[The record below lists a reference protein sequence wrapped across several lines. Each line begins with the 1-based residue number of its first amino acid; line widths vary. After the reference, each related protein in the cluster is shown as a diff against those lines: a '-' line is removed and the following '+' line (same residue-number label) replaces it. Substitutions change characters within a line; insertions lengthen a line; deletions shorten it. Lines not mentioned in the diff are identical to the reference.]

1 MDMRPLYFLP
11 ALVVAGLSAH
21 LAYAQGQVPQGSPI
35 PRILP
40 SAPPAVG
47 PGATIPQP
55 QAPEAAPTGT
65 AAIRRVTIEGATAYT
80 AQQLDSTI
88 ADLISPDTPLAK
100 IEAARLAI
108 LDRYRDGG
116 FLLTAV
122 FANIDQQGT
131 LTFLVTEGRIA
142 EVKLDGDIG
151 PAGTTVL
158 RFLNHL
164 TEQRPIDIA
173 TLERWLLLAQ
183 EVPGVT
189 LRAVLRPSTDEPGAL
204 TLIAEVKRAAFSGLF
219 VADNAAYPKTGPAEG
234 LLVLDANS
242 FTEYGDKTE
251 ATVYHTSGNTSNFGQ
266 VSTELFVGGTGL
278 RVQIYGGY
286 GPTHPSSPLR
296 DIGYEGTTTVFG
308 VSARYPLIRRRQQTL
323 DLTASLDA
331 IESDVNIG
339 NGAVS
344 VSKDTLR
351 VLRVG
356 ASYALHDTLL
366 GADRSATNSIKV
378 RLSQGLPA
386 FGASVSV
393 GNSTSDSIAVVDFT
407 KINAE
412 ISRTQILFEPW
423 NGADISLLG
432 LVAGQKS
439 NQVLPEV
446 EQFQLGGLQLNPGY
460 YSGEV
465 TGDSGLAFYAELQLN
480 DTWNIP
486 IWRHFDAATQF
497 FGFWSWGETWNNGPL
512 RLNSRIASAGGG
524 VRLSLTG
531 YAEFDVIGVSRF
543 VLNPSGAS
551 VTPLRTD
558 AAYWRVIVHF

>member
-1 MDMRPLYFLP
+1 MRSLYLLP
-11 ALVVAGLSAH
+11 ALVAAGLSPH
-21 LAYAQGQVPQGSPI
+21 PTYAQGPVPQGSPI

-40 SAPPAVG
+40 SAPPSVG

-55 QAPEAAPTGT
+55 EAPQTVPTGT
-65 AAIRRVTIEGATAYT
+65 AAIRSVTIEGATAYT
-80 AQQLDSTI
+80 TQQLAATI
-88 ADLISPDTPLAK
+88 GDLIGPDTPLAK

-108 LDRYRDGG
+108 LDRYREGG
-116 FLLTAV
+116 FILTAV
-122 FANIDQQGT
+122 FASIDPQGT

-204 TLIAEVKRAAFSGLF
+204 TLIAEVKRAAFSGLL
-219 VADNAAYPKTGPAEG
+219 VADNAAYPLTGPAEG

-251 ATVYHTSGNTSNFGQ
+251 ASIYHTSGNTSNFGQ

-308 VSARYPLIRRRQQTL
+308 VSERSPVIRRRQQTL

-331 IESDVNIG
+331 IESDVDIG

-344 VSKDTLR
+344 VSKDTFR

-356 ASYALHDTLL
+356 ASYALHDTML
-366 GADRSATNSIKV
+366 GADRSATNSVKV

-393 GNSTSDSIAVVDFT
+393 GNTTPAASAVTGFT

-412 ISRTQILFEPW
+412 ISRTQTLLEPW
-423 NGADISLLG
+423 NG
-432 LVAGQKS
+432 
-439 NQVLPEV
+439 
-446 EQFQLGGLQLNPGY
+446 
-460 YSGEV
+460 
-465 TGDSGLAFYAELQLN
+465 
-480 DTWNIP
+480 
-486 IWRHFDAATQF
+486 
-497 FGFWSWGETWNNGPL
+497 
-512 RLNSRIASAGGG
+512 
-524 VRLSLTG
+524 
-531 YAEFDVIGVSRF
+531 
-543 VLNPSGAS
+543 
-551 VTPLRTD
+551 
-558 AAYWRVIVHF
+558 

>member
-1 MDMRPLYFLP
+1 MRSLCLLS
-11 ALVVAGLSAH
+11 ALVVAGLA
-21 LAYAQGQVPQGSPI
+21 LRPACAQGPVPQGPPI

-47 PGATIPQP
+47 PGVSIPQP
-55 QAPEAAPTGT
+55 EAPQAVPTGT
-65 AAIRRVTIEGATAYT
+65 AAIRQVTIEGATAYT
-80 AQQLDSTI
+80 SQQLAGTI
-88 ADLISPDTPLAK
+88 GDLIGPDTPLAK
-100 IEAARLAI
+100 IETARLAI
-108 LDRYRDGG
+108 LDRYRQDG
-116 FLLTAV
+116 FILTAV
-122 FANIDQQGT
+122 FASIDAQGT

-158 RFLNHL
+158 NFLNHL
-164 TEQRPIDIA
+164 TEQRPIDVA

-189 LRAVLRPSTDEPGAL
+189 IRAVLRPSTDEPGAL

-219 VADNAAYPKTGPAEG
+219 VADNAAYPLTGPAEG
-234 LLVLDANS
+234 LLVIDANS
-242 FTEYGDKTE
+242 FTQYGDKTE
-251 ATVYHTSGNTSNFGQ
+251 ASIYRTSGNTSTFGQ
-266 VSTELFVGGTGL
+266 ASTEWFVGGSGL

-308 VSARYPLIRRRQQTL
+308 VSARYPLIRRRQQTM

-331 IESDVNIG
+331 IQSDVSVG

-344 VSKDTLR
+344 VSKDTIR
-351 VLRVG
+351 VLRFG
-356 ASYALHDTLL
+356 ASYALHDILL
-366 GADRSATNSIKV
+366 GADRGATNALKV

-393 GNSTSDSIAVVDFT
+393 GSTAPASNEAISFT

-412 ISRTQILFEPW
+412 ISRTQTLFEPW
-423 NGADISLLG
+423 NGADVSLLG

-439 NQVLPEV
+439 NQVLPQV

-465 TGDSGLAFYAELQLN
+465 TGDSALAVYAELQLN
-480 DTWNIP
+480 DTWSIP
-486 IWRHFDAATQF
+486 LWRHFDAATQF

-512 RLNSRIASAGGG
+512 RLNQRIASAGGG

-531 YAEFDVIGVSRF
+531 YLEFDVIGVSRF
-543 VLNPSGAS
+543 VLNPSGVG
-551 VTPLRTD
+551 VTPLHAD

>member
-1 MDMRPLYFLP
+1 MRSLRLLSV
-11 ALVVAGLSAH
+11 LVVTGLPTH
-21 LAYAQGQVPQGSPI
+21 LSYAQGPVPLGSPI

-40 SAPPAVG
+40 STPPAVS
-47 PGATIPQP
+47 PGATIPGP
-55 QAPEAAPTGT
+55 QAPEAVPSGT
-65 AAIRRVTIEGATAYT
+65 AAIRRVIIEGATAYT

-88 ADLISPDTPLAK
+88 GELIGPDTALAM

-108 LDRYRDGG
+108 LDRYREGG
-116 FLLTAV
+116 FVLTAV
-122 FANIDQQGT
+122 FASIDPQGT

-164 TEQRPIDIA
+164 TEQRPIDLA

-204 TLIAEVKRAAFSGLF
+204 TLIAEVKRAAFSGLL
-219 VADNAAYPKTGPAEG
+219 VSDNAAYPLTGPAEG

-242 FTEYGDKTE
+242 FTQYGDRTE
-251 ATVYHTSGNTSNFGQ
+251 ATIYHTSGNTSNFGQ

-278 RVQIYGGY
+278 RVQVYAGY

-308 VSARYPLIRRRQQTL
+308 ISARYPLIRRRQQTL
-323 DLTASLDA
+323 DLSASLDA
-331 IESDVNIG
+331 IESDVSIG
-339 NGAVS
+339 NGAES

-356 ASYALHDTLL
+356 ASYALRDTML
-366 GADRSATNSIKV
+366 GASRGATNSVKV

-393 GNSTSDSIAVVDFT
+393 GNTAPASNAIAGFT

-412 ISRTQILFEPW
+412 ISRTQTLFEPW
-423 NGADISLLG
+423 NGADVSLLA
-432 LVAGQKS
+432 LVAGQQS

-465 TGDSGLAFYAELQLN
+465 TGDSALAFYTELQLN
-480 DTWNIP
+480 DTWSIP
-486 IWRHFDAATQF
+486 IWHQFDAATQF
-497 FGFWSWGETWNNGPL
+497 FGFWSWGETWNNGLL
-512 RLNSRIASAGGG
+512 RLNQRIASAGGG
-524 VRLSLTG
+524 MRLSLTG
-531 YAEFDVIGVSRF
+531 YAEFDLIGVSRF

-551 VTPLRTD
+551 TTPLRTD
-558 AAYWRVIVHF
+558 AAYWRVILHF

>member
-1 MDMRPLYFLP
+1 MSAVFPDRDLSRKITMSSRIIWS
-11 ALVVAGLSAH
+11 ALVATGLSTH
-21 LAYAQGQVPQGSPI
+21 LGHAQGPVPLGSPI

-40 SAPPAVG
+40 SAPPAVS
-47 PGATIPQP
+47 PGANIPPP
-55 QAPEAAPTGT
+55 QAPETVPTGT

-80 AQQLDSTI
+80 AEQLDSTI
-88 ADLISPDTPLAK
+88 GELIGPDTALAK

-108 LDRYRDGG
+108 LNRYREGG
-116 FLLTAV
+116 FILTAV
-122 FANIDQQGT
+122 FASIDPQGT

-142 EVKLDGDIG
+142 DVKLDGDIG

-164 TEQRPIDIA
+164 TEQRPIDLA

-183 EVPGVT
+183 EVPGIT

-204 TLIAEVKRAAFSGLF
+204 TLIAEVKRAAFSGLA
-219 VADNAAYPKTGPAEG
+219 VADNAAYPLAGPAEG
-234 LLVLDANS
+234 LLVFDANS
-242 FTEYGDKTE
+242 FTEFGDKTE
-251 ATVYHTSGNTSNFGQ
+251 ATIYHTSGNTSNFGQ

-308 VSARYPLIRRRQQTL
+308 ISARYPVIRRRQQTL

-339 NGAVS
+339 NGAQS

-356 ASYALHDTLL
+356 ATYALHDTLL
-366 GADRSATNSIKV
+366 GADRGATNSVKV

-393 GNSTSDSIAVVDFT
+393 GNTTPAASAVTGFT

-412 ISRTQILFEPW
+412 MSRTQTLFEPW
-423 NGADISLLG
+423 NGADVSLLA
-432 LVAGQKS
+432 LVAGKAIRCCPKS
-439 NQVLPEV
+439 N
-446 EQFQLGGLQLNPGY
+446 
-460 YSGEV
+460 
-465 TGDSGLAFYAELQLN
+465 
-480 DTWNIP
+480 
-486 IWRHFDAATQF
+486 
-497 FGFWSWGETWNNGPL
+497 
-512 RLNSRIASAGGG
+512 NSSSAG
-524 VRLSLTG
+524 S
-531 YAEFDVIGVSRF
+531 S
-543 VLNPSGAS
+543 
-551 VTPLRTD
+551 
-558 AAYWRVIVHF
+558 